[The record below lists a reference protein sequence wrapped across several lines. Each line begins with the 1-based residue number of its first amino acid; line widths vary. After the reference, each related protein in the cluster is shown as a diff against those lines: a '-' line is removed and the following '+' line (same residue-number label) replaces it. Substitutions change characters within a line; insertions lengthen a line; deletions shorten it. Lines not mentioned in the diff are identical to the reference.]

1 MTFIRKDVWFGIQ
14 IISICIFWW
23 SSSSVLSILNKIAL
37 QIFFKYPFPL
47 TIALSSCLNNALYA
61 LPLIRIFKI
70 STVHIS
76 TEYLLKVILP
86 ISVGRAIG
94 ITSAYF
100 ALWKVTVS
108 YAQTVKATMPIFTVL
123 ISRVL
128 LGERQSLKL
137 YFSLL
142 PVVIGVFIA
151 SVTEVQFNLFGLFT
165 SFISTAIFAFLN
177 VLAKKVFDES
187 GMHPISLLALNSQLA
202 TLLIFPFWVW
212 TDGLRMWELVNLTIE
227 TKNKQQIMQINTQ
240 APDNYFLLLLAL
252 SGLFS
257 FFSNLCAFLLIHQ
270 LSTLSYAVTNATKR
284 IFVIVLSL
292 ITLRNPVTPLNV
304 FGMFISVFGVLIYNR
319 VKSIEHESK
328 TLTNRKEELFR
339 RKEPIHVSTMK
350 SSASDV
356 RMLLD

>member
-1 MTFIRKDVWFGIQ
+1 MKFRKDFWFGLQ
-14 IISICIFWW
+14 IIFICIFWW
-23 SSSSVLSILNKIAL
+23 SSSSVQSILNKLAL
-37 QIFFKYPFPL
+37 QSYPFPL
-47 TIALSSCLNNALYA
+47 TIALSSCLNSALYA

-70 STVHIS
+70 TTVHIS
-76 TEYLLKVILP
+76 TGYLLRVIFP
-86 ISVGRAIG
+86 ISVGRAVG
-94 ITSAYF
+94 IASAYF

-108 YAQTVKATMPIFTVL
+108 YAQTVKGTMPIFTVL

-128 LGERQSLKL
+128 LGERQSVKL
-137 YFSLL
+137 YCSLL

-151 SVTEVQFNLFGLFT
+151 SVTEVHFNLFGLCS

-202 TLLIFPFWVW
+202 SLLLFPFWAW
-212 TDGLRMWELVNLTIE
+212 TDATRMWQLVNLANDVH
-227 TKNKQQIMQINTQ
+227 NKQQRQINNTNH
-240 APDNYFLLLLAL
+240 APDSYFLVLLAL
-252 SGLFS
+252 SGLCS
-257 FFSNLCAFLLIHQ
+257 FFSNLCAFMLIHQ
-270 LSTLSYAVTNATKR
+270 LSTLSYAVTNAAKR

-292 ITLRNPVTPLNV
+292 ITLRNPVTTLNV
-304 FGMFISVFGVLIYNR
+304 CGMFISVFGVLIYNR
-319 VKSIEHESK
+319 VRSIEQHPKSPS
-328 TLTNRKEELFR
+328 NRRDDLFR